1 MATNDYYVIWAARD
15 SAQIK
20 RAVLARDVGED
31 AKPACSRLAGIA
43 PECENFWGNFLWIR
57 RSAVQDIAGLI
68 DFEIVERV

>member
-43 PECENFWGNFLWIR
+43 PECKNFWGSFSWVR
-57 RSAVQDIAGLI
+57 CSAVQDIAGLI

>member
-31 AKPACSRLAGIA
+31 ARPACSRLAGIA
-43 PECENFWGNFLWIR
+43 PECENFWGSFSWIR